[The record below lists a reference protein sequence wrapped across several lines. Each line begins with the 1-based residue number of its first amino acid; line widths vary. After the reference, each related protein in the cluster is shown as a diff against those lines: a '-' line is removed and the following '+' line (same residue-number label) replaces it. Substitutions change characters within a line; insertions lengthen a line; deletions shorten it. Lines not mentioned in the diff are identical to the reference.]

1 MKKLPEKTTVLLTRV
16 MFCQSCSNNKF
27 PQKGQLFLTIGRGRQ
42 KYEVHQAT
50 ENGRFGF
57 TPHIIEKTHAE
68 NGEVTFAASCCMNG
82 CESIIEL
89 NEDTGKYDIA
99 ITTATVHK
107 IPVRD
112 WNALVLYTRDN
123 DYWLG

>member
-1 MKKLPEKTTVLLTRV
+1 MSKQKTTTLLTRV
-16 MFCQSCSNNKF
+16 MFCQTCFDNKF

-42 KYEVHQAT
+42 KYEVRPVT
-50 ENGRFGF
+50 NNGRFGF
-57 TPHIIEKTHAE
+57 TPHIIEKTHAA

-89 NEDTGKYDIA
+89 NEDSGRYDIA
-99 ITTATVHK
+99 VTTATVHK
-107 IPVRD
+107 IPIRD